1 MIDTAVRTLKPTSL
15 EEVQAIVAEA
25 GAAARHIEV
34 LGNGTKRAIGAMD
47 PVDLALSTQRLDRIV
62 DYAPD
67 ELVLTAQAGVRL
79 ADIEKLVAA
88 RGQMLAFEPPR
99 WTRLIDTRGEPTLG
113 GVLAANLAGPRRIRA
128 GAARDHFLGF
138 QAVSGRGEIFKAGGK
153 VVKNVTGYDLM
164 KLMAGSWGTLAILTE
179 VTIKV
184 LPAPRTETT
193 LLLFG
198 LPDVRATEAMA
209 LAMNG
214 PFEVSGAAHLPAHA
228 AHAPPLKADMPTTAL
243 RLEGFEASVAA
254 RIEGLAAVL
263 KGYGRIDALG
273 GEHSRDFWTQ
283 VREVEAFV
291 GDPRPLWRLSLPP
304 ASGWRGPHG
313 LPGDALYDWAG
324 GLAWLLTDEPADK
337 VRALTRS
344 LGGHALCLRGAPAFG
359 PREATGLG
367 ALQDR
372 VKAAFDPLGVLN
384 PGRLEGGA

>member
-1 MIDTAVRTLKPTSL
+1 MIDTAVRVLKPTTP
-15 EEVQAIVAEA
+15 EEVQALVAEA

-34 LGNGTKRAIGAMD
+34 VGGGTKRGVGEMD
-47 PVDLALSTQRLDRIV
+47 PVDLVLSTQRLDRIV
-62 DYAPD
+62 DYAPE
-67 ELVLTAQAGVRL
+67 ELVLTVQPGVRMV
-79 ADIEKLVAA
+79 DVEKLVAA

-99 WTRLIDTRGEPTLG
+99 WTRLVGSRGEPTLG
-113 GVLAANLAGPRRIRA
+113 GVLAANLSGPRRIRA

-138 QAVSGRGEIFKAGGK
+138 EAVSGRGEIFKAGGK

-184 LPAPRTETT
+184 LPAPRAETT

-198 LPDVRATEAMA
+198 LPDVRAAEAMTI
-209 LAMNG
+209 AMNG
-214 PFEVSGAAHLPAHA
+214 PWEVSAAAHLPTFA
-228 AHAPPLKADMPTTAL
+228 ARARPLKAEMPTTAL

-254 RIEGLAAVL
+254 RVDGLLAAL
-263 KGYGRIDALG
+263 RGYGRIDALD
-273 GEHSRDFWTQ
+273 GEHSRQFWSQ
-283 VREVEAFV
+283 VREVEAFA

-304 ASGWRGPHG
+304 ATGWRGPHG

-324 GLAWLLTDEPADK
+324 GLAWLLTEEPPEK
-337 VRALTRS
+337 VRAVTAS

-359 PREATGLG
+359 GRDGALG
-367 ALQDR
+367 ALHDR

-384 PGRLEGGA
+384 PGRLEGAG